1 MELFYGK
8 IGDENLFLFDAEESA
23 HMVKV
28 LRHKAGDRVYAM
40 DGGGSLYSVELQECS
55 PKGSA
60 GRIVAVE
67 KDWDRRDYTIELAV
81 CPTKN
86 NERFE
91 WMGEKVTE
99 VGIDALVPVIGE
111 RSERKV
117 YKTERMRRIL
127 LSAAK
132 QSLKTRIPQVQEP
145 MSVLEFIERAPK
157 NALKLIAYCFEGE
170 KLSIRDALERSSCF
184 DVVILI
190 GPEGDF
196 SPKEVAAALK
206 AGFKAVHLGPSRLR
220 TETAALCAVM
230 SVYNKY
236 M

>member
-1 MELFYGK
+1 MELFYGR
-8 IGDENLFLFDAEESA
+8 IGDESLFLFDAEEST

-99 VGIDALVPVIGE
+99 VGIDSLVPVIGE

-145 MSVLEFIERAPK
+145 ISVLEFIERAPK

-170 KLSIRDALERSSCF
+170 KLSIREALEKSSCS

-236 M
+236 I

>member
-1 MELFYGK
+1 
-8 IGDENLFLFDAEESA
+8 
-23 HMVKV
+23 
-28 LRHKAGDRVYAM
+28 KAGDRVYAM

-67 KDWDRRDYTIELAV
+67 KDWDRRYYTIELAV

-111 RSERKV
+111 RSERKI

-132 QSLKTRIPQVQEP
+132 QSLKTRIPQVQKP

-170 KLSIRDALERSSCF
+170 KHSIREALERSSCSN
-184 DVVILI
+184 VVILI

-220 TETAALCAVM
+220 TETAAICAVM

>member
-1 MELFYGK
+1 MELFYGR
-8 IGDENLFLFDAEESA
+8 IGDESLFLFDAEESA

-99 VGIDALVPVIGE
+99 VGIDSLVPVIGE

-145 MSVLEFIERAPK
+145 ISVLEFIERAPK

-170 KLSIRDALERSSCF
+170 KLSIREALERSSCS

-236 M
+236 I